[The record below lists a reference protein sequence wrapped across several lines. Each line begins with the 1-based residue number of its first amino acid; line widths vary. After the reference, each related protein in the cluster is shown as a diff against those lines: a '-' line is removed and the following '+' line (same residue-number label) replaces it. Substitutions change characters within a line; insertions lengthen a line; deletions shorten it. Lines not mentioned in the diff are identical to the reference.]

1 MLKLKRTPLFDA
13 HQSLGAR
20 CVDFGGWEMP
30 VQYKGIV
37 AEHQAVRNAAGIF
50 DISHMGEI
58 MVVGAHSACFLDSSL
73 TNQASSLAV
82 GGAQY
87 SLMCNTHGGVIDDL
101 YVYRIA
107 KEVFLLIVN
116 ASRIEED
123 FSQLQNLVEEY
134 GKDRT
139 VNVVNESNQLSA
151 VAVQGPNVRL
161 FIDELFSMGG
171 LMRVNKPSGLKKN
184 QIDVFTFEEND
195 VYVANT
201 GYTGESGFEILGP
214 NETIAE
220 LWHRV
225 MKLGHP
231 YGLEP
236 AGLGARNTLRMEMGY
251 PLYGNELDE
260 SVTPIEAG
268 LGYFVDLNKPFRGRD
283 RLSEQNTNGLSRR
296 NLAFQM
302 STKSPPPRQGYP
314 VSADGTTIGSVTS
327 GTQSPS
333 LNAGIGMAL
342 IHEPHDKIGNSIEIE
357 IRGQLFPAMIKGK
370 PLYVKK

>member
-1 MLKLKRTPLFDA
+1 VLNLKRTPLFDA

-30 VQYKGIV
+30 VQYEGIV

-58 MVVGAHSACFLDSSL
+58 MVGGAHSADFLDSSL
-73 TNQASSLAV
+73 TNQASSLTA

-87 SLMCNTHGGVIDDL
+87 SLMCNAHGGVIDDL

-123 FSQLQNLVEEY
+123 LSQLQNLVQEY

-151 VAVQGPNVRL
+151 VAIQGPNVRL
-161 FIDELFSMGG
+161 FIDELFSMKG
-171 LMRVNKPSGLKKN
+171 LIRVNKPSDLSKN

-201 GYTGESGFEILGP
+201 GYTGESGFEIVGP
-214 NETIAE
+214 SKIIAE
-220 LWHRV
+220 LWHRL

-231 YGLEP
+231 HGLKP
-236 AGLGARNTLRMEMGY
+236 AGLGARDTLRMEMGY
-251 PLYGNELDE
+251 PLYGNELGE
-260 SVTPIEAG
+260 SVTPLEAG

-283 RLSEQNTNGLSRR
+283 RLSELKANGLNRR

-302 STKSPPPRQGYP
+302 SSKSPPPRQGYP
-314 VSADGTTIGSVTS
+314 VSTDGITIGSVTS

-333 LNAGIGMAL
+333 LKTGIGMAL
-342 IHEPHDKIGNSIEIE
+342 IREPHDKIGNRIEIE
-357 IRGQLFPAMIKGK
+357 IRGRLFPATIKRK
-370 PLYVKK
+370 PLYVKS